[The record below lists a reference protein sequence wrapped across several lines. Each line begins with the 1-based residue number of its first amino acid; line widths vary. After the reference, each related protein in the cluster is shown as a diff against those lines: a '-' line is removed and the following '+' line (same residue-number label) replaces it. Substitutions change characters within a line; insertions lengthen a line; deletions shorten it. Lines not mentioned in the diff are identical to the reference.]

1 MRCLR
6 PLALVLTLLALG
18 APLAFAAQ
26 QTREG
31 YVEAVEPIC
40 ERNTKANE
48 KILAGVEAE
57 IRAAKLKQAAA
68 QLGQAAR
75 ALKQT
80 LAELRAVP
88 RPPAD
93 AARLTRWF
101 ADIGGEVK
109 LFEAAARKLAAGD
122 RTGAERMSAR
132 LSRQANVAND
142 EVLAFGFRYCR
153 AEPSK
158 FL

>member
-6 PLALVLTLLALG
+6 PLALVLALLAFG

-40 ERNTKANE
+40 EQNTKANE
-48 KILAGVEAE
+48 RILAGVETE
-57 IRAAKLKQAAA
+57 IRAGKLKPAAA
-68 QLGQAAR
+68 QLGQAAH

-80 LAELRAVP
+80 LGELRTVQ

-93 AARLTRWF
+93 AARLTKWF
-101 ADIGGEVK
+101 AAIGGEVA

-122 RTGAERMSAR
+122 RTGAVRMSAR
-132 LSRQANVAND
+132 LSRQANVADD
-142 EVLAFGFRYCR
+142 EVLAFGFHYCR

>member
-1 MRCLR
+1 MRFLR
-6 PLALVLTLLALG
+6 PLAVVLALLALG

-40 ERNTKANE
+40 ERNTQANE
-48 KILAGVEAE
+48 RILAGVEAE
-57 IRAAKLKQAAA
+57 IKAGKLKPAAA

-75 ALKQT
+75 ALKRT

-93 AARLTRWF
+93 AVRLSRWLG
-101 ADIGGEVK
+101 DIGGEAQ
-109 LFEAAARKLAAGD
+109 LFEAAAAKLKAGD
-122 RTGAERMSAR
+122 RQGAEQMSVR
-132 LSRQANVAND
+132 LTREANVANG
-142 EVLAFGFRYCR
+142 EVLAFGFHYCR

-158 FL
+158 FV